1 MSGPII
7 KKNNKWKREER
18 KLTKEILFIFSFLQ
32 KKGQKRHTHT
42 QVEKTKNE
50 IRHKGEQRYF
60 AKRTDGNDPIVLQP
74 RRCMSRHR
82 ITDIEEARLVIKE
95 RKKRHNNV
103 GYRRE
108 NDNMISS

>member
-1 MSGPII
+1 M
-7 KKNNKWKREER
+7 
-18 KLTKEILFIFSFLQ
+18 TKEILFFLFLK
-32 KKGQKRHTHT
+32 KKGQRRHT